1 MNLTTKEIRRIV
13 KEELHKVL
21 KEGIYDIEPKIV
33 VDKQTFEQFYQLLD
47 TMDPTFEQRFEK
59 TVSLLGRDDASMH
72 ADFDRDKYLALEREM
87 MEMFP
92 EKFTDEEKDE
102 PQDFSMEDEPDF

>member
-1 MNLTTKEIRRIV
+1 
-13 KEELHKVL
+13 
-21 KEGIYDIEPKIV
+21 
-33 VDKQTFEQFYQLLD
+33 
-47 TMDPTFEQRFEK
+47 
-59 TVSLLGRDDASMH
+59 MH